1 MRLKLSLHHEDWPAA
16 TPFRI
21 TGKVWTSFAALVV
34 ELFDGE
40 HVGRGEAE
48 GVYYRD
54 ETPAV
59 MAAQVEAVSD
69 RIECGIGRLE
79 LLNLLPAG
87 GARNAVDAALWDL
100 EAKHSGR
107 RVWELAGLEPR
118 PLTTVMTIGLEES
131 AEAMA
136 AKAAAVPEYP
146 LLKVKLDADR
156 PVERM
161 RAIRAARPEARL
173 VIDAN
178 QGWSFDLLREVT
190 PRLRELGVEMIEQ
203 PLSRGGDE
211 DLERYDSPIPLS
223 ADESCLDLGELDDA
237 ARRYDLINIK
247 LDKCG
252 GLTAGLQ
259 LAAAARAR
267 GLGLMVGSMC
277 GSSLAMAPTFVA
289 GLACDFH
296 DLDGALLCKYDR
308 PFGLTVRNGV
318 VEPPSRN
325 LWG

>member
-1 MRLKLSLHHEDWPAA
+1 M
-16 TPFRI
+16 
-21 TGKVWTSFAALVV
+21 
-34 ELFDGE
+34 
-40 HVGRGEAE
+40 
-48 GVYYRD
+48 
-54 ETPAV
+54 
-59 MAAQVEAVSD
+59 
-69 RIECGIGRLE
+69 
-79 LLNLLPAG
+79 
-87 GARNAVDAALWDL
+87 
-100 EAKHSGR
+100 
-107 RVWELAGLEPR
+107 WELAGLEPR
-118 PLTTVMTIGLEES
+118 ALTTVMTIGLEDTP
-131 AEAMA
+131 EAMA
-136 AKAAAVPEYP
+136 AKAAAVPDHP

-161 RAIRAARPEARL
+161 RAIRAARPDARL

-178 QGWSFDLLREVT
+178 QGWTIGLLREVA

-203 PLSRGGDE
+203 PLPRGGD
-211 DLERYDSPIPLS
+211 DGLEGYDSPIPLS

-237 ARRYDLINIK
+237 ARRYDMINIK

-308 PFGLTVRNGV
+308 PFGLA
-318 VEPPSRN
+318 VEHGIVQPPSAL